1 MDLTSI
7 NFASL
12 GSQVKFAD
20 TMKYHPSSLGS
31 LTSTLD
37 NVKKNAHRK
46 THPLVSESTWLF
58 LANLAAF
65 VF

>member
-37 NVKKNAHRK
+37 NVKKMHIEK
-46 THPLVSESTWLF
+46 LTL
-58 LANLAAF
+58 
-65 VF
+65 